1 MDSKEELHWLEQHRL
16 QTASDDLSGSPGRV
30 RRRAA
35 ELARRD
41 QDCLRRLNVRLLVL
55 GSPEYPKLLQ
65 QIHDPPPFL
74 YARGRLELLQKPMF
88 AIVGSRKCS
97 GTSRRA
103 AREFA
108 AGMVEAGL
116 AVCSGLALG
125 VDSEAHRGAL
135 LAGGETVAVL
145 GTGIDRIYPYRHTD
159 LAGEIVERGLLLSE
173 LNPGAAPLPHHFPQ
187 RNRLISGLSLG
198 VLIVEAAQR
207 SGSLVTARM
216 AMEQNRDVFAL
227 PHSIYD
233 PGGRGCHALI
243 RDGVVLVESPA
254 DILAEVD
261 WDLPLAAATAG
272 SLSSAVRPQ
281 SAASP
286 AVPDRL
292 APLLEHVGFEPC
304 SADELAARTGLDVAA
319 VMAALVEL
327 EMLGVLENRDGL
339 YRKC

>member
-1 MDSKEELHWLEQHRL
+1 MDIDEELRWLERHRM
-16 QTASDDLSGSPGRV
+16 QTASDDLLDSPGRA
-30 RRRAA
+30 RRQAA

-41 QDCLRRLNVRLLVL
+41 QDCLRRLNARLLVPD
-55 GSPEYPKLLQ
+55 SPDYPKLLQ
-65 QIHDPPPFL
+65 QIHDPPPYL
-74 YARGRLELLQKPMF
+74 YARGRLELLQKPML

-97 GTSRRA
+97 GAGRRA

-108 AGMVEAGL
+108 AGMVKAGL
-116 AVCSGLALG
+116 VVCSGLALG

-135 LAGGETVAVL
+135 LAGGDTVAVL
-145 GTGIDRIYPYRHTD
+145 GTGIDRIYPRRHVD
-159 LAGEIVERGLLLSE
+159 LAQEIVEHGLLLSE

-216 AMEQNRDVFAL
+216 AMEQSRDVFAL

-243 RDGVVLVESPA
+243 RDGAALVESPA
-254 DILAEVD
+254 DILSEVD
-261 WDLPLAAATAG
+261 WDLPLAAATADT
-272 SLSSAVRPQ
+272 LSSAATSPD
-281 SAASP
+281 ASP
-286 AVPDRL
+286 AVPTRL
-292 APLLEHVGFEPC
+292 APLLDHIGFEPC
-304 SADELAARTGLDVAA
+304 SADELAARTGRDAAA

-339 YRKC
+339 YMRG